1 MSFTDWIVL
10 CGTLLLII
18 TYGIYRSRGQRNLD
32 GYLLGNQSLKWWQ
45 VGFSIMATQASAITF
60 LSAPGQAYT
69 DGMRF
74 VQFYFGLPLAM
85 IFLCIFFL
93 PIFHRLKVFT
103 AYEFLEQRFDLK
115 TRTLTAMLFLTQRG
129 LAAGL
134 TIYAPSIVLSSLM
147 GWNIYWTN
155 IFMGGLVISYTMLGG
170 TKAVSF
176 TQLQQLLVIFAGM
189 FLAGIMVVKLL
200 PDGIGFMDALQ
211 VAGKME
217 KTNVITTNF
226 SWNDRYNIWSGLIG
240 GFFLS
245 LSYFGTDQSQVGRY
259 LTGKSIGQSRLGL
272 LMNGI
277 LKIPMQFLILMIGA
291 LVFAFYQFQP
301 APVFFNSKQ
310 VEKVLHSSSSDSFRL
325 IQQKYQAIGEAKQ
338 QHAHNLVKGLDSENS
353 VMIDAAQE
361 SLQQLDAQG
370 KSVRADAIALIRK
383 ADPAADTNDTN
394 YIFLTFVLT
403 YLPQGLI
410 GLLIA
415 MVFCASW
422 NSTAAELNALAT
434 TTVIDIYR
442 RSVNRDAP
450 QLLYVRVSMLAT
462 LGWGIFAICVAQLAN
477 QLGSLIEAV
486 NVLGSLFYGNILG
499 IFLIAFFL
507 KKVTGTPVFI
517 AALITELVIIIIYI
531 KGAVAFLWLNLIG
544 CLTVMALA
552 WLLQQTGMFPARK
565 RQVSG
570 SPPRG

>member
-1 MSFTDWIVL
+1 MSTADWIVL
-10 CGTLLLII
+10 CGTLLLILV
-18 TYGIYRSRGQRNLD
+18 YGIYRNRGHRNLD
-32 GYLLGNQSLKWWQ
+32 SYLLGNQSLKWYQ

-93 PIFHRLKVFT
+93 PIFHKLKVFT

-134 TIYAPSIVLSSLM
+134 TIYAPSIVLSSLL

-155 IFMGGLVISYTMLGG
+155 VFMGGLVITYTMVGG

-176 TQLQQLLVIFAGM
+176 TQMQQLLVIFAGM
-189 FLAGIMVVKLL
+189 FLAGVMVVRLL
-200 PDGIGFMDALQ
+200 PDGVGFMDALH
-211 VAGKME
+211 VAGKMG

-226 SWNDRYNIWSGLIG
+226 SWSDRYNIWSGLIG

-272 LMNGI
+272 LMNGV
-277 LKIPMQFLILMIGA
+277 LKIPMQFLILMIGV
-291 LVFAFYQFQP
+291 LVFSFYQFHP
-301 APVFFNSKQ
+301 APVFFNAKQ
-310 VEKVLHSSSSDSFRL
+310 VDKVMQSEKSESFGL
-325 IQQKYQAIGEAKQ
+325 IDQHYHAIGLEKQ
-338 QHAHNLVKGLDSENS
+338 QHSYDLLAALKNNDDAKVKE
-353 VMIDAAQE
+353 AQQA
-361 SLQQLDAQG
+361 LQSLDAEG
-370 KSVRADAIALIRK
+370 KAVRAEAISVIK
-383 ADPAADTNDTN
+383 EVNPAADTNDTN

-422 NSTAAELNALAT
+422 NSTAAELNSLAT
-434 TTVIDIYR
+434 TTVIDLYR
-442 RSVNRDAP
+442 RSINKNAS
-450 QLLYVRVSMLAT
+450 QKQYVRASMIAT

-507 KKVTGTPVFI
+507 KKVSGTPVFV
-517 AALITELVIIIIYI
+517 AALITELVVIILY
-531 KGAVAFLWLNLIG
+531 KLDVVAFLWLNMIG
-544 CLTVMALA
+544 CVTVMALA
-552 WLLQQTGMFPARK
+552 WMLEMSGFFRK
-565 RQVSG
+565 NKTAA
-570 SPPRG
+570 